1 MSIAQEKVAGGS
13 TASATRLESKMN
25 APRWDAALDPATSTV
40 ELGSIP
46 QSRSKACIHCGLP
59 TPVPANHG
67 PQEPVF
73 CCNGCR
79 GAYDLIQGW
88 GLQDYYAIRDQ
99 VSVGGPNMTVGTGD
113 NYQQF
118 DSAEFL
124 GPSTPT
130 STSDGCV
137 TTQMAVQ
144 GLHCAACSWL
154 IERALT
160 NQSGM
165 QSARIKLSDHTL
177 SLIYDPKQLQLSGI
191 ARLLDRLGYQLLPLD
206 ATGQNHLRS
215 ENRRLLIKIA
225 IAAFLAANAMWIAVA
240 LYAGQFSGVAAEHK
254 YFFELIGMMLGAA
267 AVLGPGRT
275 FLTGAVAA
283 VKTLTPHMDLPI
295 GLALGIGTGVGLW
308 NAINGVGYVYF
319 DGLSMLVFL
328 LLVGRWMQFRQQHQ
342 AAKSVDLMLRI
353 TPKHAHLIQSDGRA
367 VPVLVERLNE
377 GDHIQIAAGD
387 SLPADG
393 TIVRGTSKLNRS
405 LLTGES
411 QPVGV
416 QAGDWVEAGTINV
429 GSPLVV
435 QVAATGK
442 DSRIGKVMQSV
453 ELAAAQKTP
462 LVQLADRIGGYFV
475 VLVMLLALLTFFLW
489 LPQSMDDAVNF
500 ATAMLIVACP
510 CALALAT
517 PLAVAVGIGRAARA
531 RILVRDGSVL
541 QRLAR
546 PGRLWLDKTG
556 TLTEGRQH
564 ARWVWGHSVA
574 LQLAAAVER
583 QCQHPIARAIVA
595 AAEAYHL
602 SPESQADQ
610 VRVITGGVMG
620 VVEGHQVLIG
630 NESCL
635 AAHRNSLDA
644 SQRDLVAQL
653 VQAGESPIVVAIDGH
668 VAGLMGICDPIRHQA
683 REFVQ
688 QATSLGWSVG
698 MISGD
703 HQQIARRVGQQIGIP
718 SDDCHGGVTPEEK
731 LTMIEQSRSRYA
743 TVAMVGDGANDA
755 AALAAADVGIA
766 VRGGAEVSLLAA
778 PVFMA
783 SNRLMNLVLLLQ
795 GSRRTTRIIY
805 INFAVSLTYNLIA
818 VALTL
823 TGWISPLLA
832 AIIMP
837 VSSATV
843 LGLTFAIPSFSTDS
857 AEANALLGRSQ

>member
-1 MSIAQEKVAGGS
+1 
-13 TASATRLESKMN
+13 
-25 APRWDAALDPATSTV
+25 
-40 ELGSIP
+40 
-46 QSRSKACIHCGLP
+46 
-59 TPVPANHG
+59 
-67 PQEPVF
+67 
-73 CCNGCR
+73 
-79 GAYDLIQGW
+79 
-88 GLQDYYAIRDQ
+88 
-99 VSVGGPNMTVGTGD
+99 MTVGTSG

-118 DSAEFL
+118 DSPEFL

-130 STSDGCV
+130 ATVDGCV

-160 NQSGM
+160 NQTGM
-165 QSARIKLSDHTL
+165 QSARVKLSDHTL
-177 SLIYDPKQLQLSGI
+177 SLIYDPNQLQLSGI
-191 ARLLDRLGYQLLPLD
+191 AKLLDRLGYQLLPLD
-206 ATGQNHLRS
+206 GTRQNHLRS

-254 YFFELIGMMLGAA
+254 YFFELMGMFLGAA

-283 VKTLTPHMDLPI
+283 VRTRTPHMDLPI
-295 GLALGIGTGVGLW
+295 GLALGIGTLVGLW
-308 NAINGVGYVYF
+308 NAVNGVGHVYF

-353 TPKHAHLIQSDGRA
+353 TPKHAHLIQADGGT
-367 VPVLVERLNE
+367 VPVLVERLKE
-377 GDHIQIAAGD
+377 GDSIQIAAGD
-387 SLPADG
+387 GLPADG
-393 TIVRGTSKLNRS
+393 MVVSGTSRLNRS

-411 QPVGV
+411 WPVSVQP
-416 QAGDWVEAGTINV
+416 GDWVEAGTINV

-442 DSRIGKVMQSV
+442 SSRIGKVMQAV

-475 VLVMLLALLTFFLW
+475 VLVMLLSLLTFFLW
-489 LPQSMDDAVNF
+489 LPESMDDAVNF

-517 PLAVAVGIGRAARA
+517 PLAIAVGIGRAARA
-531 RILVRDGSVL
+531 QILVRDGCVL
-541 QRLAR
+541 QRLAK
-546 PGRLWLDKTG
+546 PGKLWLDKTG

-564 ARWVWGHSVA
+564 AKWVWGNLPA

-583 QCQHPIARAIVA
+583 QCQHPIARAIVT
-595 AAEAYHL
+595 AAETYDQE
-602 SPESQADQ
+602 PEREADRVQ
-610 VRVITGGVMG
+610 VVTGGVMG
-620 VVEGHQVLIG
+620 SVDQHQVLIG
-630 NESCL
+630 NEACL
-635 AAHRNSLDA
+635 TAHGIYLDD
-644 SQRDLVAQL
+644 SQHDFAAQL
-653 VQAGESPIVVAIDGH
+653 IQAGESPILVAVDGM
-668 VAGLMGICDPIRHQA
+668 VAGLIGICDPIR
-683 REFVQ
+683 Q
-688 QATSLGWSVG
+688 QATEFIQQARSLGWSIG
-698 MISGD
+698 MLSGD
-703 HQQIARRVGQQIGIP
+703 HQQIAMRVGQQIGLAP
-718 SDDCHGGVTPEEK
+718 EDCHGGVTPEGK
-731 LTMIEQSRSRYA
+731 LATIERSLGRYA

-795 GSRRTTRIIY
+795 GCRKTTRIIY
-805 INFAVSLTYNLIA
+805 TNFAVSLTYNLIA

-843 LGLTFAIPSFSTDS
+843 LGLTFAIPSFSTNVSD
-857 AEANALLGRSQ
+857 EYALRGKSL